1 MKFEHADQEILG
13 FVSPMPKVYVDILE
27 KWEDS
32 MIAKGIPK
40 KVKELQLN
48 TELYEECIL
57 SAFQGKEWKPKPVKF
72 NMFRIVPH
80 THEVATIKMEKK
92 IFVLYNP
99 KVIFNNLNWTP
110 EEGDLQTLALGHTD
124 IKPEEM
130 FDLEPQRKQWLKENT
145 FATKKKGQKV
155 VWQDEIPV
163 LVNTIVPE
171 FDIIQSF
178 CQGRSDEDDWQSDR
192 RNT

>member
-1 MKFEHADQEILG
+1 MKTLIEVVFQKIHPCYDNSQKKWFEKLKFEHADQEILG

-48 TELYEECIL
+48 TEMYEECIL

-110 EEGDLQTLALGHTD
+110 EQGDLQTLALGHKD

-145 FATKKKGQKV
+145 FEEERTEGCMAG
-155 VWQDEIPV
+155 
-163 LVNTIVPE
+163 
-171 FDIIQSF
+171 
-178 CQGRSDEDDWQSDR
+178 
-192 RNT
+192 